1 MRGSRLA
8 RNIRDRGE
16 AGARPQRVAG
26 KVAQIDL
33 HLEGGVLGTC
43 LTVEQRRTE
52 ALEYVRPEYFWSGPN
67 EWLFRAIVD
76 LSLTGSVVDAIS
88 LAAWLK
94 DRGRFEVVGGFEYMK
109 ELSNTF
115 AEVHDMRSAGK
126 RLCDLWRMRRVIEV
140 CTRANAEAY
149 ADEVDDRSAWIER
162 VEASIYEVAHPV
174 ERSEVKHIN
183 DVLKV
188 SFDRMVAAAE
198 SGQRM
203 RGIPTRYDLLDAM
216 LAGLHDGALTLVAGR
231 PGQGKTSFALN
242 LAVNVA
248 SPRKAAVADGAT
260 GELRDVDAPGF
271 GVAVFSLEMMKEELG
286 EKMACCEGRV
296 DMERLRTGMAQPDD
310 WRRLTDASQ
319 YLSTLPIWIDE
330 QTSTTLLEI
339 RSKLRRIQAQWN
351 RPATDG
357 QPERRIGLVVIDY
370 IQLMKGS
377 GETDSR
383 EQEVAEISRG
393 LKQLAK
399 DFKVPVVALSQLNR
413 RVEQRSDKN
422 KRPQLSDLRES
433 GSLEQDADNV
443 LFVHREEYYLGADT
457 PADLKG
463 IAEII
468 VAKQRNGPTGKVL
481 MRFAK
486 AYTRFDT
493 LQRHEYPDGLCDE

>member
-1 MRGSRLA
+1 M
-8 RNIRDRGE
+8 RDRGD
-16 AGARPQRVAG
+16 AGARPRRDDG
-26 KVAQIDL
+26 KVPQIDL

-94 DRGRFEVVGGFEYMK
+94 DRGRFEVVGGFDYMR
-109 ELSNTF
+109 ELGNGF
-115 AEVHDMRSAGK
+115 AEVHDMRAAGK
-126 RLCDLWRMRRVIEV
+126 RLCDLWRMRRIIEV

-149 ADEVDDRSAWIER
+149 STEIQDRDAWIDS
-162 VEASIYEVAHPV
+162 VEAAIFEVAHPT
-174 ERSEVKHIN
+174 ERSEVQHISA
-183 DVLKV
+183 VLKT
-188 SFDRMVAAAE
+188 SFDRIVATAE

-203 RGIPTRYDLLDAM
+203 RGISTGYEKLDAKM
-216 LAGLHDGALTLVAGR
+216 AGLHDGALTIVAGR

-248 SPRKAAVADGAT
+248 SPRKVAVEDAAT
-260 GELRDVDAPGF
+260 GEMRDVDAPGF
-271 GVAVFSLEMMKEELG
+271 GAAVFSLEMLRDELG

-296 DMERLRTGMAQPDD
+296 DMERIRTGMAQPDD
-310 WRRLTDASQ
+310 WRRLTEASS
-319 YLSTLPIWIDE
+319 YLSTLPIWIDD
-330 QTSTTLLEI
+330 QPAITMLEL
-339 RSKLRRIQAQWN
+339 RSKLRRMQAQWN
-351 RPATDG
+351 RPAEPG
-357 QPERRIGLVVIDY
+357 QPERRIGLVVVDY

-399 DFKVPVVALSQLNR
+399 DFRVPVVALSQLSR
-413 RVEQRSDKN
+413 KVEQRSEKN

-443 LFVHREEYYLGADT
+443 LFVHRPAYYDENFEPKWLCE
-457 PADLKG
+457 L
-463 IAEII
+463 I
-468 VAKQRNGPTGKVL
+468 VAKQRNGPTGKVPL
-481 MRFAK
+481 RFDGR
-486 AYTRFDT
+486 YTRFDN
-493 LQRHEYPDGLCDE
+493 LQPGDVPPDFDDE